1 MINDFEILEA
11 TEKDVPVILSFI
23 KKLAE
28 YEHLSHEVTADEK
41 LLKESIFGKGSNIRT
56 LIGNYKNQ
64 PVGFALFFY
73 NFSTFIGKKG
83 IYLEDLFV
91 LPEMRG
97 KGFGKQ
103 FLKHIA
109 GIAVKEN
116 CGRFEWAV
124 LDWNEP
130 SRKFYESLGAKP
142 MTEWIIHRIT
152 GEELKQLAD

>member
-1 MINDFEILEA
+1 MLKDFKILEA
-11 TEKDVPVILSFI
+11 TENDIPVILDFI

-28 YEHLSHEVTADEK
+28 YENLSHEVTASET
-41 LLKESIFGKGSNIRT
+41 LLKKSIFGKNSNINA
-56 LIGNYKNQ
+56 LIGYYKNT

-73 NFSTFIGKKG
+73 NFSTFLGKKG

-97 KGFGKQ
+97 KGFGKA

-109 GIAVKEN
+109 GIAVKED

-142 MTEWIIHRIT
+142 MTEWIIHRLT
-152 GEELKQLAD
+152 GDELKRLSE